1 MAVYDGHNAMIRQF
15 VADRPSLTY
24 VEAKL
29 EAPETGTILA
39 EATGIDVACWR
50 RCKPQERTCEETGGA
65 KEKDEEPMKGQ
76 QSQQGKRKQRMGP
89 QKKAR

>member
-1 MAVYDGHNAMIRQF
+1 MSVYDGHNAMVRQF

-39 EATGIDVACWR
+39 EATGIDMACWKQ
-50 RCKPQERTCEETGGA
+50 CKPQERKCVENREAEGNV
-65 KEKDEEPMKGQ
+65 EEPITGQ
-76 QSQQGKRKQRMGP
+76 QSQQKRKQQMDR